1 MSAYRASNVVSL
13 HGDPIYHH
21 TESTPWAPPQG
32 EICLQQISDHIDR
45 HLGPVDCVFHELVSD
60 TVHID
65 VHIVKPT
72 DAYPFIRL
80 VTSGMSDLPMSTPPD
95 ADVPRHAELM
105 ITLPPDWKLDKESFE
120 DERWYW
126 PVRLIKTLA
135 RLPHKYGTWLGWG
148 HTVPNGDP
156 AEPYAADVRFDGC
169 ILLPSISV
177 PDGFHRLPIDA
188 GKEIAFF
195 AVVPLYKEE
204 LALKLRSGAEKLLER
219 FDKKRIGDTI
229 DPGRPNA
236 GRKLFGFL

>member
-21 TESTPWAPPQG
+21 TESAPWAPPRG
-32 EICLQQISDHIDR
+32 EVRITEISAHIER
-45 HLGPVDCVFHELVSD
+45 HLGPVDCVFHEIVSD
-60 TVHID
+60 TVHVD

-72 DAYPFIRL
+72 DACPNIRL
-80 VTSGMSDLPMSTPPD
+80 VTSGMSDLPMATPPG
-95 ADVPRHAELM
+95 AGVPRHAELV
-105 ITLPPDWKLDKESFE
+105 ITLPPHWKLDKESFE

-156 AEPYAADVRFDGC
+156 AQPYAPDVRFDGA

-177 PDGFHRLPIDA
+177 PDGFHRLAIGAD
-188 GKEIAFF
+188 KEIAFF
-195 AVVPLYKEE
+195 AVVPLYPEE
-204 LALKLRSGAEKLLER
+204 LALKLRAGADTLLER
-219 FDKKRIGDTI
+219 FDKKRIDDTV
-229 DPGRPNA
+229 DPRRANA
-236 GRKLFGFL
+236 AKKLFGFL

>member
-1 MSAYRASNVVSL
+1 
-13 HGDPIYHH
+13 
-21 TESTPWAPPQG
+21 
-32 EICLQQISDHIDR
+32 
-45 HLGPVDCVFHELVSD
+45 VSD

-72 DAYPFIRL
+72 EAYPFIRL

-95 ADVPRHAELM
+95 AGVPRHAELM

-177 PDGFHRLPIDA
+177 PDDFHRLRIDA
-188 GKEIAFF
+188 DKEIAFF
-195 AVVPLYKEE
+195 AIVPLYKEE
-204 LALKLRSGAEKLLER
+204 LALKLRSGAGKLLER
-219 FDKKRIGDTI
+219 FDKKHIGDMI
-229 DPGRPNA
+229 DPRRPNA